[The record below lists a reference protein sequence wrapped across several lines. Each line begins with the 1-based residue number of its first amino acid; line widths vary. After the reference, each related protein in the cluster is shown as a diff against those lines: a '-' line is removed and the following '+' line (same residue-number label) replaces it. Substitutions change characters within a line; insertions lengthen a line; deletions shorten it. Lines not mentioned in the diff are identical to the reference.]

1 MADRNAPRTTGEERE
16 MLVDF
21 LDYLRESVVLKL
33 VGVSEADARRPMVAS
48 GTSLLGIGKHLVRVE
63 IAWFQFAFAGLDV
76 RVPTDELSDEDGVGS
91 IIEAFQQ
98 AVRRSNEIV
107 AACADLSQ
115 LGRRPIRT
123 PDPMPLRWIL
133 VHMIEE
139 TGRHAGHADIMR
151 EQIDGV
157 TGR

>member
-1 MADRNAPRTTGEERE
+1 MADRNAPRTSGEERE
-16 MLVDF
+16 ILVDF
-21 LDYLRESVVLKL
+21 LDYLRESAVLK
-33 VGVSEADARRPMVAS
+33 VVDVSEADARRAMVAS
-48 GTSLLGIGKHLVRVE
+48 GTSLLGIVKHLVRVE
-63 IAWFQFAFAGLDV
+63 VVWFQFAFAGLDV
-76 RVPTDELSDEDGVGS
+76 GVPPDELSDEDGVDS
-91 IIEAFQQ
+91 IVESYRQ

-107 AACADLSQ
+107 AACVDLSQ
-115 LGRRPIRT
+115 LSRRAVRT
-123 PDPMPLRWIL
+123 PHPMPLRWIL